1 MKLSDNIT
9 YLKKIPFFSSLSYD
23 ELKQIDDLIIMR
35 KYKKGMFV
43 FLEDEPGEALFF
55 IKSGQIKLSKML
67 ETGEEQILQILK
79 ADDIFAEVVL
89 FDQGPYPATA
99 EVIEDAKI
107 GMIKSEDVN
116 KLIKRNPEISIKILD
131 VMSKRLRQAQMKIR
145 DLGLKDTRGR
155 TASMLVKLAEE
166 YGKETDKGIELE
178 LSLTRK
184 EFSNL
189 IGTSRETITR
199 ILSDFKDDNLVE
211 VGRKQIIVLDLTG
224 LKKWS

>member
-1 MKLSDNIT
+1 
-9 YLKKIPFFSSLSYD
+9 KKIPFFSSLSYD